1 MLLPQSYTKNNSM
14 LNISSKFPE
23 GSDAFGLYRSGKSCY
38 VIARFCLEATFWD
51 FYVPGFLLM
60 QQAIE
65 NLIKS
70 FLRYKNIEWKLPDGQ
85 YGRKGHEF
93 KRLIELGKDIKF
105 FECKII
111 NRSDF
116 FSLLKELEDGYN
128 PQRYAESGHF
138 IENHEKM
145 MDIFDDMVYL
155 FVTEF
160 AVLVD
165 QSDNERLMAL
175 PVPIYIEETFR
186 RKLKQPFIFTN
197 VIALDH

>member
-1 MLLPQSYTKNNSM
+1 M

-51 FYVPGFLLM
+51 YCVPGFLLM
-60 QQAIE
+60 QQAME

-70 FLRYKNIEWKLPDGQ
+70 FLKYNKIEWKLIGGQ
-85 YGRKGHEF
+85 YGSKGHEF
-93 KRLIELGKDIKF
+93 ERLIDLGKDIDF
-105 FECKII
+105 FKNKII
-111 NRSDF
+111 SRPDF
-116 FSLLKELEDGYN
+116 SLLLKELGDGYN

-145 MDIFDDMVYL
+145 MDTFDEMVYL

-160 AVLVD
+160 AVLVK
-165 QSDNERLMAL
+165 QRDNERLMAI
-175 PVPIYIEETFR
+175 PVPSYIEETFMML
-186 RKLKQPFIFTN
+186 LKSSYN
-197 VIALDH
+197 EELS